1 MNILILTTNING
13 GATKD
18 LKKKAEEKGHT
29 VRLAEPK
36 DLYCYVSDLNGNDTL
51 YDKDERITALSFDV
65 VIPRL
70 SGNGTDTGITCLR
83 HIAENMSKPS
93 TNNVGG
99 IMIARDKFW
108 TCQVL
113 SKAKIKLPKTIF
125 AGSPQNPQFLI
136 DKVGGL
142 PCVVKTIQG
151 SQGYGVSILE
161 TKLSANTTLQTM
173 YSNDLHIHLQ
183 QFLEANNKDI
193 RAFVVDGVVVAAME
207 RTANKGDFRANLSQG
222 GSGKKID
229 LTPEE
234 NQTAID
240 SAQALGLGVAGV
252 DIMRLT
258 NGTFKVIEVNS
269 NPGFGIAEVTGVNV
283 ALKIIEYAE
292 SLVNGKPKEKEL
304 NANYHFT
311 GNFVETKYIDNRP
324 VTLYEC
330 TNGSKK
336 LFFNKQYGFYFEVR
350 NNTLVYTENV

>member
-13 GATKD
+13 SATQD
-18 LKKKAEEKGHT
+18 LKKEAEKRGHA

-36 DLYCYVSDLNGNDTL
+36 DLYCYVSDANGNDAL
-51 YDKDERITALSFDV
+51 YDKGERITALSFDV

-70 SGNGTDTGITCLR
+70 SGNGTDTGITALR
-83 HIAENMSKPS
+83 HIVENMHKHTTNTPS
-93 TNNVGG
+93 G

-113 SKAKIKLPKTIF
+113 STAKIKVPKTIF

-142 PCVVKTIQG
+142 PCVVKTLQG

-173 YSNDLHIHLQ
+173 YANDLNIHLQ

-193 RAFVVDGVVVAAME
+193 RAFVIDGQVVASME

-234 NQTAID
+234 TQTAIN
-240 SAQALGLGVAGV
+240 SAKALGLGVAGV
-252 DIMRLT
+252 DIMRLDK
-258 NGTFKVIEVNS
+258 GEFKVIEVNS

-283 ALKIIEYAE
+283 AKLVIEYAE
-292 SLVNGKPKEKEL
+292 RLVNKDVEREDKQAISKFAALLKKISQEI
-304 NANYHFT
+304 
-311 GNFVETKYIDNRP
+311 NF
-324 VTLYEC
+324 
-330 TNGSKK
+330 
-336 LFFNKQYGFYFEVR
+336 
-350 NNTLVYTENV
+350 